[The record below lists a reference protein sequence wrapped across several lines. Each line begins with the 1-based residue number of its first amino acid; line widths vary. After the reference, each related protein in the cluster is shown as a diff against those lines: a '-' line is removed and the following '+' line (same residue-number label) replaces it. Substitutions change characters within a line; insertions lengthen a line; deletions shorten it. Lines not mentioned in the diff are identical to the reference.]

1 MKFLWGHQSP
11 VDMSNVFGK
20 SQEHLW
26 FNGGK
31 NVFSRD
37 IKKST
42 IDEPLKFRERSI
54 RYEEFLGESYM
65 DISL

>member
-1 MKFLWGHQSP
+1 MG
-11 VDMSNVFGK
+11 
-20 SQEHLW
+20 E
-26 FNGGK
+26 K

-42 IDEPLKFRERSI
+42 RDEPLKFRERSI